1 MLQSGY
7 SNQET
12 SSFGAAGVCIVS
24 ISRTLVAKRDKDN
37 LYTMRIAGVTIP
49 DNKQLAYSLPLIF
62 GIGPTRA
69 REILKTVG
77 VSVTKKG
84 SELTSVEEQKIRIL
98 AEGFTIEGELRR
110 EIGQNI
116 KRLKDIKS
124 ARGDRHSRGLPVR
137 GQRTKT
143 NSRTRRGNVRKTMTS
158 GRRSLEKT

>member
-1 MLQSGY
+1 
-7 SNQET
+7 
-12 SSFGAAGVCIVS
+12 
-24 ISRTLVAKRDKDN
+24 
-37 LYTMRIAGVTIP
+37 MRISGVTIP

-69 REILKTVG
+69 HEILKAAG
-77 VSVTKKG
+77 ISANKKG
-84 SELTSVEEQKIRIL
+84 NELTSDEEQKIRSL

-116 KRLKDIKS
+116 KRLKDIHS
-124 ARGDRHSRGLPVR
+124 IRGDRHARGLPVR

-158 GRRSLEKT
+158 GRRTLEKT